1 MADIRDGKPDLPASA
16 RVAFVFPPLRS
27 EHRGMGLDLLS
38 SHNGFR
44 RHMQLL
50 EASLAELL
58 GWSLEDV
65 LRESPGSP
73 PFARLDVSQ
82 PALFAVTASL
92 AELWRSLG
100 LRPDAVVGHSVG
112 EIAAAGSCGALSLQD
127 ATRVAATWGR
137 SSMRL
142 EGTGAMASLP
152 LSAELA
158 EEWIG
163 RWKGRLAIAGL
174 NSPSWTAVAGEAE
187 AVAELLAELAGDG
200 IHGSPM
206 SIPAPGH
213 SPGMAPVRE
222 WFREELVGIS
232 PRPSPI
238 PFYSTVSGDRVDT
251 ADLDAD
257 YWSGNLC
264 RPVLFE
270 PAIRALLRD
279 GYDVFVE
286 VGPRPVLTA
295 ALEEII
301 GAGNAV
307 VVSTLERDEPGSRP
321 SFTLRGASPPRRE
334 GEALDLVLGEVAAS
348 RGYASPIEVDPDRP
362 FKDLGFDSEAA
373 VGLRN
378 ALNRLT
384 GLVLPV
390 TLAFDYPTPADVA
403 RKLRLELEGGGEE
416 TRPPAE
422 APDAIDELDATS
434 LVELALGAKEQPGR
448 P

>member
-16 RVAFVFPPLRS
+16 RVVFVYPPLRS
-27 EHRGMGLDLLS
+27 EHRGMGLDLLA
-38 SHNGFR
+38 SHNAFR
-44 RHMQLL
+44 RHMQLC
-50 EASLAELL
+50 ETALAGLV
-58 GWSLEDV
+58 GWSLEEV
-65 LRESPGSP
+65 LRASPGSP

-100 LRPDAVVGHSVG
+100 VRPDAVVGHSVG
-112 EIAAAGSCGALSLQD
+112 EIAAASGCGALSTQD
-127 ATRVAATWGR
+127 AARVAATWGR

-163 RWKGRLAIAGL
+163 RWKGRLSIAGL

-187 AVAELLAELAGDG
+187 AVEELLDELAGDG
-200 IHGSPM
+200 IHGSSM

-222 WFREELVGIS
+222 WFREELAEIS

-238 PFYSTVSGDRVDT
+238 PFYSTVSGDRLDT
-251 ADLDAD
+251 AGLDAG

-279 GYDVFVE
+279 GYDVFIE

-301 GAGNAV
+301 GAGDATV
-307 VVSTLERDEPGSRP
+307 LSTLEPDDPGPRAP
-321 SFTLRGASPPRRE
+321 FTLRGASPLRRE
-334 GEALDLVLGEVAAS
+334 GAALDLVLAEVAAA
-348 RGYASPIEVDPDRP
+348 RGYASPIEVDADRP

-384 GLVLPV
+384 GLALPV
-390 TLAFDYPTPADVA
+390 TLAFDYPTPGDVA
-403 RKLRLELEGGGEE
+403 RKLRLELEGGEE
-416 TRPPAE
+416 AEPAGE
-422 APDAIDELDATS
+422 APTAIDELDATS
-434 LVELALGAKEQPGR
+434 LVELALAAKEQSGR